1 MESGVS
7 VVHST
12 NKCTN
17 KCTKALFQGNQDIKY
32 APLSRIFWSE
42 AGFVF
47 NY

>member
-1 MESGVS
+1 MESGAS

-12 NKCTN
+12 NN
-17 KCTKALFQGNQDIKY
+17 HTKALLQGNQDIKY
-32 APLSRIFWSE
+32 APLSILFWSE

>member
-12 NKCTN
+12 NKDR
-17 KCTKALFQGNQDIKY
+17 KALLQGNQDIKY